1 MEITYCYD
9 ETAKNANKLKQARF
23 LRAVAKELAAFKVE
37 FKFNPGGIAVWG
49 EHWVK
54 IYRGSQPVIEAIV
67 ERGYTIVRQWDGN
80 HSGHN
85 HQLPQQD
92 RLNPE
97 KFAAIAIALA
107 NRPFVAF

>member
-9 ETAKNANKLKQARF
+9 ETAKDANKRKQAKF
-23 LRAVAKELAAFKVE
+23 LRAASKQLSAFKMD

-54 IYRGSQPVIEAIV
+54 IYLGSQPVIEAIV
-67 ERGYTIVRQWDGN
+67 EQGYTIVRQWDGKR
-80 HSGHN
+80 SGHN
-85 HQLPQQD
+85 HQIPQQD

-97 KFAAIAIALA
+97 KFATMVIALA